1 MEDVI
6 DHNSAVYQELE
17 NLRHENARL
26 KRALDEKII
35 KINEFESQILAQSI
49 SFTFLNKYSI
59 ELANKSEEE
68 IYNFIS
74 DQFKS
79 IFRVK
84 EVWISIYD
92 EKDQALVIKGTTL
105 SEKGNA
111 IIVKKLGSSI
121 LGFKTPVTSEI
132 YKTMLELGVGEPS
145 SLYDISF
152 GNIPKPLSSI
162 LERLFGIGWF
172 QGVTLT
178 DKGQLYGGLVVAG
191 FKNQQSLVKEE
202 LKTFTEI
209 TSNILRIRKVESRL
223 LKSESKFREFSDL
236 LPQLI
241 FETDLEGKITFINK
255 FGLNLLGYSGEELQK
270 QADMFSFIDPESKEA
285 LFEGF
290 QKTLLGSSAIPR
302 EYKVVRKDGK
312 TVPILMHAVIYSE
325 NSVPQGIR
333 GTGVD
338 VTELRA
344 AQEMLSIERN
354 LLRSLIDNLPDRIYA
369 KDSSSRFIICNKALV
384 KRMGRESADE
394 ILGKSDMD
402 LLDRESAMKYHADE
416 QNIINTGVPLLNKEE
431 TVLFKNGQLRYS
443 LSTKLPLRN
452 SHGEIVG
459 IVGIG
464 KDITDRKLM
473 EIEAENKNIQLQKI
487 IADRDRFFSIIA
499 HDLKSPFNYFLG
511 FTELISD
518 QIETMSV
525 EKIREVTTNMRNSAA
540 NLYTLLEDLLEWSR
554 MQRGQTLFNPQEFF
568 LLDKIRECVDI
579 VGGPALKK
587 DIIISLNIPSDLVV
601 AADHHMFNTII
612 RNLVSNA
619 IKFSNH
625 GGKIVVSAV
634 AVDGKMN
641 EISVTDNGIGMD
653 DDTLG
658 NLFVRNDNAR
668 RKGTDGEPGTGLGLL
683 LCKEFVEKHG
693 GKIWVKSRAGEG
705 CTFTFTLYSQI
716 KV

>member
-1 MEDVI
+1 MI
-6 DHNSAVYQELE
+6 DHNSLVNQELE
-17 NLRHENARL
+17 HLRRENARL
-26 KRALDEKII
+26 KGALDEKKL
-35 KINEFESQILAQSI
+35 KITEFENQILAQSR

-59 ELANKSEEE
+59 DLANKSEEE

-74 DQFKS
+74 FQFKS
-79 IFRVK
+79 IFSVK

-92 EKDQALVIKGTTL
+92 EKEQVLVLKGTTL
-105 SEKGNA
+105 SEKDND
-111 IIVKKLGSSI
+111 IIVKKLGKSI
-121 LGFKTPVTSEI
+121 LGFKTPVTPEI
-132 YKTMLELGVGEPS
+132 YKTMLDTGVGEPS

-152 GNIPKPLSSI
+152 GNIPKPFSSI

-191 FKNQQSLVKEE
+191 FKGQKSLVVEE

-209 TSNILRIRKVESRL
+209 TSNILRIRKVEGKL

-255 FGLNLLGYSGEELQK
+255 FGLNLLGYSREELQK

-285 LFEGF
+285 VFEGF
-290 QKTLLGSSAIPR
+290 QKTLLGSGAIPR

-312 TVPILMHAVIYSE
+312 TVPILMHAVVYSE
-325 NSVPQGIR
+325 SSVPQGIR

-338 VTELRA
+338 VTELRE

-369 KDSSSRFIICNKALV
+369 KDSSSRFIICNEALV

-394 ILGKSDMD
+394 IIGKSDMD
-402 LLDRESAMKYHADE
+402 LLDRDRAMIYRADE
-416 QNIINTGVPLLNKEE
+416 QNIINTGVPLVNKEE

-452 SHGEIVG
+452 SRGEIVG

-518 QIETMSV
+518 QIETMSQ
-525 EKIREVTTNMRNSAA
+525 EKIREVTTNMRRSAV
-540 NLYTLLEDLLEWSR
+540 NLYALLEDLLEWSR
-554 MQRGQTLFNPQEFF
+554 MQRGQLLYKPQEFF
-568 LLDKIRECVDI
+568 LLGKIRECVDL
-579 VGGPALKK
+579 VSGPAVKK
-587 DIIISLNIPSDLVV
+587 DITISLDVPPDLVV
-601 AADHHMFNTII
+601 AADYHMFNTII

-619 IKFSNH
+619 IKFSGH
-625 GGKIVVSAV
+625 GGKIVISAA
-634 AVDGKMN
+634 AVNGTMN
-641 EISVTDNGIGMD
+641 EISVSDDGIGMD
-653 DDTLG
+653 DDIIN

-693 GKIWVKSRAGEG
+693 GKIWVTSRAGEG
-705 CTFTFTLYSQI
+705 CTFTFTLFSQI